1 MIVHLRP
8 TAREDIFAAG
18 RFYDTQEG
26 GLGDQVTDFLQDRVM
41 ELELT
46 GGMHPQR
53 GGFHQMV
60 VQGTFPYYVIYYS
73 LELDGV
79 HVRAVMDHRRDP
91 GTIRRRLSEV

>member
-1 MIVHLRP
+1 MTVHLRP
-8 TAREDIFAAG
+8 TAVEDILAAG

-26 GLGDQVTDFLQDRVM
+26 GLGDQVMDFLQSKM
-41 ELELT
+41 EELELT
-46 GGMHPQR
+46 AGMHPQR

-79 HVRAVMDHRRDP
+79 HVRAVVDHRQDP
-91 GTIRRRLSEV
+91 RTIRRRLRKV

>member
-8 TAREDIFAAG
+8 TAQEDILAAG

-26 GLGDQVTDFLQDRVM
+26 GLGDQVTDFLQARIM

-46 GGMHPQR
+46 GGMHPHRR
-53 GGFHQMV
+53 GLYQLV
-60 VQGTFPYYVIYYS
+60 VQGVFPYYVIYYS

-91 GTIRRRLSEV
+91 RTIHRRLREV